1 MLAHF
6 VRRSDGEVSIK
17 VVSKHFGR
25 VLVCIETLYRFS
37 VVIDVLLK
45 GDIYGEIK
53 ARSIPLFIAV

>member
-17 VVSKHFGR
+17 VVIKHFGR